1 MRPVLTKTDHFA
13 ELLSQG
19 LGVYEAGERAGF
31 SAVQSRD
38 ALRRIRRKLGPQAVW
53 RARNA

>member
-19 LGVYEAGERAGF
+19 IEVREAGERLGLT
-31 SAVQSRD
+31 AVQARD
-38 ALRRIRRKLGPQAVW
+38 TLRRIRRKLGAQAV
-53 RARNA
+53 